1 MSPTSSSSRIVEGLF
16 HGAPASVL
24 LLAFSLGLNARV
36 TTQVGFALHNPL
48 ELERRQGSDS
58 VVGQSQQSVR
68 RRRRIAGEGSNGLGL
83 RTQQQI
89 KCDDVRDHPHGHV
102 DNRDSVGGAQLSRQ
116 LFLHNHK
123 PLWVRRYVLC
133 SVRARQRWFVT
144 VF

>member
-1 MSPTSSSSRIVEGLF
+1 MSPASSSSRIVEGLF
-16 HGAPASVL
+16 HSAPASVL
-24 LLAFSLGLNARV
+24 FLAFSLGLNARV
-36 TTQVGFALHNPL
+36 TTSQVGFALQSPL

-102 DNRDSVGGAQLSRQ
+102 DNRDSVGGAQL
-116 LFLHNHK
+116 
-123 PLWVRRYVLC
+123 PRRSFYLTTNR
-133 SVRARQRWFVT
+133 SESSDTYFAR
-144 VF
+144 